1 LFLNKRRKYTK
12 LLCFSKKKAEL
23 LPIIANLIGD
33 FEKNCTFAYTK
44 LNHLL
49 MQVKERGIILIP
61 IDFTKQSLLAVK
73 QSYNLAKYTHSKLVL
88 LHVYS
93 KPGEE
98 SYEALNKLTKLTEQE
113 SGVPTEFMNVRGDIY
128 EETDRVAEE
137 IKATLIIAG
146 LESHMKFRNIVGSS
160 ASKLIRKSP
169 CPVITI
175 RGNEHRD
182 GIENILLPLD
192 LTDETREKTDVAV
205 QFAQYFGASVRILG
219 VFDPKDAAYE
229 NKLLSYSH
237 QVKQF
242 VKQKGISC
250 TNKSIPSDNV
260 AETVVEYANK
270 IEADLIMIMNK
281 PSLGLGDFFGGTDTQ
296 KIVDISNIPVMT
308 VQPIKRES
316 MTHFGTGL

>member
-1 LFLNKRRKYTK
+1 
-12 LLCFSKKKAEL
+12 
-23 LPIIANLIGD
+23 
-33 FEKNCTFAYTK
+33 
-44 LNHLL
+44 
-49 MQVKERGIILIP
+49 MQIKERGIILIP

-88 LHVYS
+88 LHVYA
-93 KPGEE
+93 KAGEE
-98 SYEALNKLTKLTEQE
+98 SYEALNKLTKQTEQE
-113 SGVPTEFMNVRGDIY
+113 SGVPTEFMNVKGDIY
-128 EETDRVAEE
+128 EETDRVADE

-160 ASKLIRKSP
+160 ASKLIRKAP

-175 RGNEHRD
+175 RGHEHRD

-192 LTDETREKTDVAV
+192 LTDETREKTDAAV

-229 NKLLSYSH
+229 NKLLSYCH

-242 VKQKGISC
+242 IKAKGISC
-250 TNKSIPSDNV
+250 TNKTLPVSTSV
-260 AETVVEYANK
+260 AEAVVEYANK
-270 IEADLIMIMNK
+270 IESDLIMIMNK

-316 MTHFGTGL
+316 VTHFGTGL